1 MNDDIQKI
9 LIGWLDIRLLL
20 NEKVILKENISIWK
34 FKLFY
39 REFSNSLLLLK

>member
-34 FKLFY
+34 FKFFY